1 MRYTI
6 SMSKDV
12 DFYLDINAAN
22 VILTDMVAPTI
33 KKSTEAIAARA
44 RSMAASMSTDPPDI
58 SVSVA
63 VGVNKSGRGNRAIG
77 VITATG
83 RDAHQ
88 NYIGATAL
96 AKAKDAGRV

>member
-1 MRYTI
+1 
-6 SMSKDV
+6 MSKDV

-33 KKSTEAIAARA
+33 KKSAEAIAARA
-44 RSMAASMSTDPPDI
+44 QSMAGSMSSDPPDI
-58 SVSVA
+58 SVNVV
-63 VGVNKSGRGNRAIG
+63 VGVNKGGKGNRAIG
-77 VITATG
+77 IITATG

-88 NYIGATAL
+88 NYIGAVAL